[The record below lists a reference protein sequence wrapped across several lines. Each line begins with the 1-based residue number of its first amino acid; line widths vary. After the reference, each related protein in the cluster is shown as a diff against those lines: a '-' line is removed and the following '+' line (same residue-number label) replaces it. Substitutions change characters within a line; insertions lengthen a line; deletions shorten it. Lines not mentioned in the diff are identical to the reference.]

1 MPDTQAPI
9 RNISDTACWAAL
21 YRARETERPDALFK
35 DPFARRL
42 AGQRGEAIAAT
53 MPFSDKNSWSWMART
68 YLFDHFITDQIRKGA
83 DMVINLAAGLDARPY
98 RMSLQPSLQW
108 IEIDLPEILAY
119 KEEILRTEE
128 PTCALERIP
137 LDLADVSARRAIF
150 DRLSQRVKNAL
161 IITEGFI
168 IYLGRDEVTAFA
180 QDLAAAPS
188 FKSWIT
194 DLASPGL
201 LALLQ
206 KHINKQ
212 LSEGGSPLK
221 FGPPE
226 GPDFFTPHGWKPMQ
240 VRSLLKT
247 AASLKRLSFVMRL
260 LSMLPASN
268 GAQGKR
274 PWGGVCLLQKRQ
286 DKIGA

>member
-1 MPDTQAPI
+1 MAETQAPL

-98 RMSLQPSLQW
+98 RMSLPSSLQW

-119 KEEILRTEE
+119 KEEILRPEK
-128 PTCALERIP
+128 PTCALERIA
-137 LDLADVSARRAIF
+137 LDLADVSVRRAIF
-150 DRLSQRVKNAL
+150 DQLSQRAKNAL
-161 IITEGFI
+161 ILSEGFI
-168 IYLGRDEVTAFA
+168 IYLSRDEVAALA

-188 FKSWIT
+188 FKSWVI
-194 DLASPGL
+194 DLTSPGL

-206 KHINKQ
+206 KHMQKQ
-212 LSEGGSPLK
+212 LSEGGSPLQ

-226 GPDFFTPHGWKPMQ
+226 GPHFFEAFGWEPAE
-240 VRSLLKT
+240 VRALLKT
-247 AASLKRLSFVMRL
+247 AAKLKRLTFVMRL
-260 LSMLPASN
+260 LAMLPASN
-268 GAQGKR
+268 GAQGNR
-274 PWGGVCLLQKRQ
+274 PWGGVCLLQRH
-286 DKIGA
+286 

>member
-1 MPDTQAPI
+1 MPDTQPTI

-42 AGQRGEAIAAT
+42 AGARGEAIAAT

-68 YLFDHFITDQIRKGA
+68 YLFDHFIAEQVRNGA

-98 RMSLQPSLQW
+98 RMSLPASLQW

-119 KEEILRTEE
+119 KEGILRAEQ
-128 PTCALERIP
+128 PRCALERIA
-137 LDLADVSARRAIF
+137 LDLGDVSVRRAIF
-150 DRLSQRVKNAL
+150 QQLSERAQNVL
-161 IITEGFI
+161 LLSEGFI
-168 IYLGRDEVTAFA
+168 IYLSREEVAALA
-180 QDLAAAPS
+180 QDLAAVDS
-188 FKSWIT
+188 FKSWII

-201 LALLQ
+201 LELLQ
-206 KHINKQ
+206 KHMNKQ

-226 GPDFFTPHGWKPMQ
+226 GPDFFAPFGWQPAD
-240 VRSLLKT
+240 VRSLLK
-247 AASLKRLSFVMRL
+247 AAAKLKRVPFVMRL

-274 PWGGVCLLQKRQ
+274 PWGGVCLLQRR
-286 DKIGA
+286 

>member
-1 MPDTQAPI
+1 MADTQAPI

-42 AGQRGEAIAAT
+42 AGARGEAIAAT

-83 DMVINLAAGLDARPY
+83 DMVINLGAGLDARPY
-98 RMSLQPSLQW
+98 RMSLPQSLQW

-119 KEEILRTEE
+119 KEEILRSER
-128 PTCALERIP
+128 PRCALERMA
-137 LDLADVSARRAIF
+137 LDLGDVGVRRAIF
-150 DRLSQRVKNAL
+150 DQLGQRAKNAL
-161 IITEGFI
+161 VLSEGFI
-168 IYLGRDEVTAFA
+168 IYLSRDEVAALA
-180 QDLAAAPS
+180 QDLAAANP
-188 FKSWIT
+188 FKSWII

-206 KHINKQ
+206 KHMNKQ

-226 GPDFFTPHGWKPMQ
+226 GPNFFAPFGWEPAD

-247 AASLKRLSFVMRL
+247 AAKLKRVTFVMRL

-274 PWGGVCLLQKRQ
+274 PWGGVCLLQRP
-286 DKIGA
+286 